1 MYKVLLDE
9 HQQNLINLKTTNG
22 VSSDDDDAK
31 NPSNFKKTLITN
43 KLVEN
48 IVRKLVTKRLD
59 KTDTK
64 LLRAMG
70 FTDVLTILNQRK
82 EIAREDDEI
91 KEDDPAHQL

>member
-1 MYKVLLDE
+1 MYKGLLDE
-9 HQQNLINLKTTNG
+9 HQQDLINLKTTNK
-22 VSSDDDDAK
+22 VSSDDDDNK

-43 KLVEN
+43 KLVEK

-70 FTDVLTILNQRK
+70 FNDVLTILT
-82 EIAREDDEI
+82 
-91 KEDDPAHQL
+91 